1 MWGKRKKAVSL
12 GGGGGGGVG
21 GWGGGWEVEKL
32 SYLRH
37 ARSTGSPRSQNE
49 IVNMQLIFMLFMGQN
64 IKKECV
70 SFLGRFNVI

>member
-32 SYLRH
+32 SYQRH

-49 IVNMQLIFMLFMGQN
+49 IVNMQLIFVTYGAKYHKGMCEFSRS
-64 IKKECV
+64 I
-70 SFLGRFNVI
+70 

>member
-37 ARSTGSPRSQNE
+37 AWSTGSPRSQNE
-49 IVNMQLIFMLFMGQN
+49 IVNMQLIFMLLMGQN
-64 IKKECV
+64 IIKECV
-70 SFLGRFNVI
+70 SFLGRFNVV

>member
-37 ARSTGSPRSQNE
+37 AGSTGSPRSQNE

-64 IKKECV
+64 IIKERV
-70 SFLGRFNVI
+70 SFLGRFNVV